1 LQAISDI
8 AILIVEVMLFSL
20 PKKPVFTPSQLDRL
34 ANIFDNAGQGIF
46 VVLVLTPLV
55 EGIDK
60 TNPWVL
66 VLGVFYVVFCWTVSI
81 ILSRKKDET

>member
-1 LQAISDI
+1 
-8 AILIVEVMLFSL
+8 MLFFL
-20 PKKPVFTPSQLDRL
+20 PQKPVFTPSQLDRL
-34 ANIFDNAGQGIF
+34 SNIFDNAGQGIF

-66 VLGVFYVVFCWTVSI
+66 ALGTIGVLFLWAVSLL
-81 ILSRKKDET
+81 LSRKKDEL